1 MKKIRVLVVEDSI
14 VIRQLLEHIIGS
26 DPRLELAG
34 LVGSGEEALKVVNAL
49 SPDVISM
56 DIRLPGMN
64 GLEATHRI
72 MAERPTP
79 IVVVANSVESE
90 DLKITVNA
98 LNAGALT
105 VLEKPDGPTSAN
117 YQALAQRL
125 CTQLVIMSQVKVVR
139 RRGEPKRTSPP
150 PPDWPQPSTR
160 YGDYRMLGIVS
171 STGGPNALVHLL
183 GALGADFP
191 LPILL
196 VQHIGGHFLEGFASW
211 LQGICPFSVRIVTNR
226 EIPEHGSIYVASADH
241 HLCLVAGYLETNTAP
256 PVSLQRPSGSVLF
269 ESMAKNLG
277 RKALGVLLTG
287 MGDDGAK
294 GLLKLRES
302 GSYTIAEDATTAVVY
317 GMPAEAV
324 RLGAVCESLP
334 LPLIGRR
341 LRELTIL
348 AKATF

>member
-14 VIRQLLEHIIGS
+14 VIRQLLEHIICS

-34 LVGSGEEALKVVNAL
+34 LVGSGEEALQVLNSLA
-49 SPDVISM
+49 PDVISM

-72 MAERPTP
+72 MTEKPTP
-79 IVVVANSVESE
+79 IVVVANSVESD

-105 VLEKPDGPTSAN
+105 VLEKPDGPSSAK
-117 YQALAQRL
+117 YRALAQRL

-139 RRGEPKRTSPP
+139 RRGELKKAAPP
-150 PPDWPQPSTR
+150 ENWPHPSQR
-160 YGDYRMLGIVS
+160 FGDYRMLGIVS
-171 STGGPNALVHLL
+171 STGGPSALVHLL

-196 VQHIGGHFLEGFASW
+196 VQHIGGHFLEGFAAW
-211 LQGICPFSVRIVTNR
+211 LESTCPFSVRIVNR
-226 EIPEHGSIYVASADH
+226 REVPERGSIYLATADRHLRLASE
-241 HLCLVAGYLETNTAP
+241 YLQTDEAP
-256 PVSLQRPSGSVLF
+256 PVSLQRPSGSLLF
-269 ESMAKNLG
+269 ESMAQSLG

-302 GSYTIAEDATTAVVY
+302 GSYTLAEDETTAVVY